1 MEVNGLDARLSARL
15 TSLFD
20 EGWQIWESF
29 DARVRRT
36 TWHPFIPA
44 DYERVLEALLPLRGP
59 GRRFLEWGS
68 AAGVITITADLLGF
82 DACGIEIDT
91 ELVGLA
97 RALAGRTGSRA
108 RFAEGSFLPAGY
120 TFKPKSGDGRTGT
133 IGQAASGYL
142 ALGRALDDFDIVY
155 GYPWDG
161 EQPMM
166 LDLMSRYGSPD
177 ALFLLAGPQGVTVYR
192 GGRPVQPPG

>member
-1 MEVNGLDARLSARL
+1 LSELDARLSARL

-44 DYERVLEALLPLRGP
+44 DYEGVLQALLPLRKP

-97 RALAGRTGSRA
+97 RALAARSGSRA

-120 TFKPKSGDGRTGT
+120 AFKPRDGDGRIGT
-133 IGQAASGYL
+133 IGRAASGYL
-142 ALGRALDDFDIVY
+142 ALGRALDDFEVVY
-155 GYPWDG
+155 AYPWDG

-177 ALFLLAGPQGVTVYR
+177 AFFLLNGPQGVTVYR
-192 GGRPVQPPG
+192 GGRRVEVPE

>member
-1 MEVNGLDARLSARL
+1 MSARL

-91 ELVGLA
+91 ELVSLA
-97 RALAGRTGSRA
+97 RALAARTRSRA

-120 TFKPKSGDGRTGT
+120 TFKSRDGDARTGT

-142 ALGRALDDFDIVY
+142 ALGRALEDFDVVY
-155 GYPWDG
+155 AYPWDG

-177 ALFLLAGPQGVTVYR
+177 AFFLLNGPQGVTVYR
-192 GGRPVQPPG
+192 GGRQVQPPG